1 MKKFLKKINKKSLI
15 KPSVIG
21 LGYVGLPIFLRLQRR
36 FNTVGFDINKVRV
49 KELSSK
55 RDINNEFSKFE
66 LNINKRSFF
75 TNKFSDLNN
84 SNFFIVTVP
93 TPIFKNNKPDLRNL
107 ISASNILKKVVKK
120 NDIIF
125 FESTVYPGVTKKICV
140 PIIEKGTNLKENK
153 DFFVGYSP
161 ERINPGDEK
170 HKIEKINKIVAVNK
184 NKFGISKKIY
194 KNLAKKLIFTEN
206 IEETE
211 ASKVIEN
218 IQRDLNI
225 GLMNEIFKVCNKAKI
240 NFKNVIKLAETKWNF
255 VKYSPGLVG
264 GHCLPVD
271 PYYFSWFAKKN
282 GINTKVILA
291 GRNTN
296 NQMTNYVKQV
306 VIDNLFLNKLNI
318 SKSKILLLGL
328 TYKKNV
334 ADIRNSL
341 SIEVFKSLKK
351 HIKKIKCYDPFL
363 NNKFKKK
370 YKLINEKDIKKFD
383 IYIFLTN
390 HDKFKKYKNIL
401 KNKHVIKIFP

>member
-1 MKKFLKKINKKSLI
+1 MVF
-15 KPSVIG
+15 
-21 LGYVGLPIFLRLQRR
+21 Q
-36 FNTVGFDINKVRV
+36 
-49 KELSSK
+49 
-55 RDINNEFSKFE
+55 
-66 LNINKRSFF
+66 
-75 TNKFSDLNN
+75 
-84 SNFFIVTVP
+84 
-93 TPIFKNNKPDLRNL
+93 
-107 ISASNILKKVVKK
+107 
-120 NDIIF
+120 
-125 FESTVYPGVTKKICV
+125 
-140 PIIEKGTNLKENK
+140 
-153 DFFVGYSP
+153 
-161 ERINPGDEK
+161 
-170 HKIEKINKIVAVNK
+170 
-184 NKFGISKKIY
+184 KKIY

-306 VIDNLFLNKLNI
+306 VIDNLVLNKLNI

>member
-184 NKFGISKKIY
+184 NKFGISKK
-194 KNLAKKLIFTEN
+194 N
-206 IEETE
+206 I
-211 ASKVIEN
+211 
-218 IQRDLNI
+218 
-225 GLMNEIFKVCNKAKI
+225 
-240 NFKNVIKLAETKWNF
+240 
-255 VKYSPGLVG
+255 
-264 GHCLPVD
+264 
-271 PYYFSWFAKKN
+271 
-282 GINTKVILA
+282 
-291 GRNTN
+291 
-296 NQMTNYVKQV
+296 
-306 VIDNLFLNKLNI
+306 
-318 SKSKILLLGL
+318 
-328 TYKKNV
+328 
-334 ADIRNSL
+334 
-341 SIEVFKSLKK
+341 
-351 HIKKIKCYDPFL
+351 
-363 NNKFKKK
+363 
-370 YKLINEKDIKKFD
+370 
-383 IYIFLTN
+383 
-390 HDKFKKYKNIL
+390 
-401 KNKHVIKIFP
+401 